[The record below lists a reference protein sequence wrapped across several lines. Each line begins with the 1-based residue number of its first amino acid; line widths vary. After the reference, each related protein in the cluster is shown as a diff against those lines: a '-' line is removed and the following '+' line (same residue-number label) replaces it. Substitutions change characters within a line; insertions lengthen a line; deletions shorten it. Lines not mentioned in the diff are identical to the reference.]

1 VTEIPAT
8 GWLLIAL
15 TMAGILVIIVK
26 GAAC

>member
-1 VTEIPAT
+1 MTEIPVT

-15 TMAGILVIIVK
+15 TLAGILVIIVK

>member
-1 VTEIPAT
+1 MTEIPAT